1 MCASRRFTAVKRDTA
16 FVALASAAIVA
27 ALAQLIDFGYG
38 RDQGIYAAVARTIRA
53 GGVPYRDAWDFKPPG
68 IFFLYALAG
77 TLFGDSVHA
86 IRWLEAIAVCSVVV
100 AFVYL
105 SIEYMGDWRPGV
117 VGGVL
122 AVVEYVQL
130 EFWHTGQPESF
141 GAALVSWGLLLGVRA
156 TSRDGDEPRRS
167 WSAMAVGA
175 GACAGCAFLL
185 KPTIAV
191 AALAS
196 LVVVVLAQGIPAVIP
211 FLAGAAL
218 PLGACGVF
226 FRVRGGLE
234 DLRHTLFDFVPRYA
248 ALAWQDHAVS
258 DVVMR
263 GIRVWLFGFPIVNVV
278 GLGLLVALMP
288 NARVR
293 HGGLFLG
300 GAILLLLLGVFIQGR
315 LFPYHYGT
323 LLPLTALLAGWGIW
337 LLWLRIGRSQTGMLV
352 LPILVAL
359 LLFWRSERP
368 DLPDSFLQR
377 CRMRVTSWINAAST
391 NEVRDRLYSVLDY
404 RARDNRIAASRLA
417 EETTSEDHVLVYGFA
432 PEVYVAAGRRPATR
446 YLYSVPMRAPW
457 SKDEARITI
466 MNDLDRTQPAA
477 ILVQHGDLVPEVT
490 GVIGD
495 SAADLHDFSALR
507 TLIAERYTREP
518 PAGQFDVYRRRK

>member
-1 MCASRRFTAVKRDTA
+1 MRIRRHSTTVKRDTA
-16 FVALASAAIVA
+16 FVAIASAGIVA
-27 ALAQLIDFGYG
+27 ALAQLVDFGYG

-86 IRWLEAIAVCSVVV
+86 IRWLEALGVCSVVV
-100 AFVYL
+100 AFVCL

-156 TSRDGDEPRRS
+156 TTRDDEPRRS
-167 WSAMAVGA
+167 WRVMAVGA
-175 GACAGCAFLL
+175 GVCAGCAFVL

-191 AALAS
+191 AAVAS
-196 LVVVVLAQGIPAVIP
+196 FVVVILAQGMPAVIP

-218 PLGACGVF
+218 PLGTCAMF
-226 FRVRGGLE
+226 FWARGGLE
-234 DLRHTLFDFVPRYA
+234 DLRHTLFDFVPRYT
-248 ALAWQDHAVS
+248 ALAWRDHAVI
-258 DVVMR
+258 DVVVR
-263 GIRVWLFGFPIVNVV
+263 GTRVWLFGFPFVNVV
-278 GLGLLVALMP
+278 GLGLLVTLVP
-288 NARVR
+288 NGRVR
-293 HGGLFLG
+293 YGGLFLG
-300 GAILLLLLGVFIQGR
+300 GAILLLLFGVFIQGR

-337 LLWLRIGRSQTGMLV
+337 LLWLRMRRSQTAMLV

-359 LLFWRSERP
+359 LLFWRSDRP

-377 CRMRVTSWINAAST
+377 CQLRVSSWIQAGSR
-391 NEVRDRLYSVLDY
+391 EDVRDRLYSVLDY
-404 RARDNRIAASRLA
+404 HARDNRIAASRLA

-432 PEVYVAAGRRPATR
+432 PEVYVAAARRPATR
-446 YLYSVPMRAPW
+446 YIYSVPMRAPW
-457 SKDEARITI
+457 SKDEARITL
-466 MNDLDRTQPAA
+466 MNELNRTQPAA
-477 ILVQHGDLVPEVT
+477 ILVQHGDLVPDVA

-495 SAADLHDFSALR
+495 SAADLHDFTALQA
-507 TLIAERYTREP
+507 LIAERYVPEP
-518 PAGQFDVYRRRK
+518 PAGQFDVYKRRK